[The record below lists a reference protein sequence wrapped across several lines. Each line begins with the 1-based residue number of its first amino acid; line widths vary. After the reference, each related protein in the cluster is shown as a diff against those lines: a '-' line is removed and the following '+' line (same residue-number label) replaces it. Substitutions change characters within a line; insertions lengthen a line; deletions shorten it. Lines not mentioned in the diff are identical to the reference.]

1 MENYLQGKRGSRDH
15 LRAVPTVQVGNDG
28 LYHGGGGSAGGEGG
42 KKQLDSVR
50 LLKAEPEGFADVL
63 IGTT

>member
-1 MENYLQGKRGSRDH
+1 MQRGD
-15 LRAVPTVQVGNDG
+15 NDG
-28 LYHGGGGSAGGEGG
+28 LYHGGGGGAGGEGG
-42 KKQLDSVR
+42 KQQLDSVR